1 MKVTKDMA
9 ATLPDDNDLDEVM
22 LTNHPAEKSSSRKSK
37 VSVYRTQTKFA

>member
-37 VSVYRTQTKFA
+37 ASVYSTQT